1 MAIANGGNDMDKNEV
16 MKILEAAKDK
26 NGEIPMRLVRQAF
39 EKLPERCED
48 CGNFDKTQLLIPQPE
63 PTERIYKRG
72 YADGYH
78 KAEKD
83 YFERTQ
89 KYRDDAFI
97 AGIETEK
104 EIVRKWLLAYHR
116 MSFDLMGRYLPH
128 EVISWL
134 VNDISKKLF
143 DEGGQE

>member
-1 MAIANGGNDMDKNEV
+1 MSETKRETYIRRIENALKNDGTE
-16 MKILEAAKDK
+16 ITHEIIFTEGAAK
-26 NGEIPMRLVRQAF
+26 ETL
-39 EKLPERCED
+39 E
-48 CGNFDKTQLLIPQPE
+48 LLKEQPE

-116 MSFDLMGRYLPH
+116 MSFDLKGRYLPH

>member
-1 MAIANGGNDMDKNEV
+1 MRLIDADALTKELGITDMDCCKCAWYSKAYRRCNRSS
-16 MKILEAAKDK
+16 D
-26 NGEIPMRLVRQAF
+26 F
-39 EKLPERCED
+39 EDVCTAIDDAPTIE
-48 CGNFDKTQLLIPQPE
+48 PE
-63 PTERIYKRG
+63 PTEHIYKRG

-83 YFERTQ
+83 YFEHTE
-89 KYRDDAFI
+89 KDRDNAFK

-104 EIVRKWLLAYHR
+104 EVVRKWLLAYHK